1 MPLLFWD
8 DKYLIG
14 IKHLDDD
21 HRLLVKILNEL
32 CGLYVSHRFKDG
44 KVEAMLDS
52 LFTYSVE
59 HFASEENWMREAN
72 FPGLEIHT
80 LDHGRFVSRLSEFS
94 RKVKHEGGVL
104 TLDMISFLRVWL
116 VSHILQ
122 TDSALGEFSRE
133 SMALVPES
141 GRL

>member
-14 IKHLDDD
+14 MQQFDDD
-21 HRLLVKILNEL
+21 HRHLVKILNEL
-32 CGLYVSHRFKDG
+32 CGLYLSQKFENG

-52 LFTYSVE
+52 LFKYSVE
-59 HFASEENWMREAN
+59 HFANEENWMRESDY
-72 FPGLEIHT
+72 PGLEIHT
-80 LDHGRFVSRLSEFS
+80 IDHERFVSRLSEFS
-94 RKVKHEGGVL
+94 RKVKNAGGGL

-133 SMALVPES
+133 RVVSLSERGPA
-141 GRL
+141 